1 MLPAPIVLPSDQF
14 PVCALIVVRLL
25 EDPPLP
31 GIAASDCDLPPPGVC
46 TAADPPLATAV
57 PVADKYDELFRE

>member
-1 MLPAPIVLPSDQF
+1 MLPAPIVLPKDQF

-31 GIAASDCDLPPPGVC
+31 ETAASDCDLPPPGVC
-46 TAADPPLATAV
+46 TAAVTPLAAAV
-57 PVADKYDELFRE
+57 PVGDKYEELFRE